1 MAYSRWRE
9 KKTRDIIAETN
20 DSYIWRRAILY
31 VGLLSYLFT
40 DLSCQYY
47 PFATF
52 SCWMDDRYEI
62 SERIDRSKIEIVVY
76 WKPTATNP
84 SKTILVKVILRLSLK
99 LRLYLMKGIDTIAY
113 MNNCVGFTFA
123 RVWKTF
129 LAPNIDLGNLFSFL
143 FCTCH

>member
-1 MAYSRWRE
+1 MTRSTFLGIIIYTFYNHSFSFRKINHSKWYMVVGGR

-76 WKPTATNP
+76 WKPTATNL
-84 SKTILVKVILRLSLK
+84 SKTILVKVIFGLSHRL
-99 LRLYLMKGIDTIAY
+99 
-113 MNNCVGFTFA
+113 
-123 RVWKTF
+123 
-129 LAPNIDLGNLFSFL
+129 PLFSAKEIIYVQEYDKNYIK
-143 FCTCH
+143 

>member
-1 MAYSRWRE
+1 MTRSTFLGIIIYIFYNHSFSFRKINHSKWYMVVGGR

-62 SERIDRSKIEIVVY
+62 SERIDRSEIEIVVY

-99 LRLYLMKGIDTIAY
+99 LQFFVVKAID
-113 MNNCVGFTFA
+113 NCVYE
-123 RVWKTF
+123 
-129 LAPNIDLGNLFSFL
+129 
-143 FCTCH
+143 